1 MRNLR
6 GRGPGRDSRAL
17 MSWMCLSNL
26 EKASVSKY
34 TKGEGQRSMGDVRGR
49 QRRGRWVFT
58 SQISGVDFIF
68 SMMERHWRGFSS
80 SRMLSMF

>member
-6 GRGPGRDSRAL
+6 GRGSVRDSRAL
-17 MSWMCLSNL
+17 MSWTCLSNL
-26 EKASVSKY
+26 EKAFMSKY
-34 TKGEGQRSMGDVRGR
+34 AKGEGQRGMGDVGGMQR
-49 QRRGRWVFT
+49 QGRWVFT

-80 SRMLSMF
+80 SRTLSMF